1 VTLPVIP
8 IVLATDLVFAAAAFG
23 LCLLSRSTWS
33 RRLTCALFV
42 YTLIEAAF
50 HVPMEALAARWLF

>member
-1 VTLPVIP
+1 MIP
-8 IVLATDLVFAAAAFG
+8 IVLVTDLVFAAAAFG
-23 LCLLSRSTWS
+23 LYRLSRSIWS

-50 HVPMEALAARWLF
+50 HVPMEALAAQWLF